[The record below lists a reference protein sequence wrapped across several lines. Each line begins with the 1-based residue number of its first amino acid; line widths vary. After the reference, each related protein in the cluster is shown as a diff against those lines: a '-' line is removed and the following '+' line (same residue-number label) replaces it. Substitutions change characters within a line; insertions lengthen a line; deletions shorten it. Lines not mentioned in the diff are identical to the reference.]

1 MEGSRTLRAGRFA
14 YPEVPPVELPR
25 VKVRACDFCG
35 SVHGPI
41 DRCDCCGARYCR
53 RCAGPVDPLGFDCPE
68 PGCNLAPNRGAL

>member
-1 MEGSRTLRAGRFA
+1 MGAYLVRFA

-25 VKVRACDFCG
+25 GKPRVCDFCG

-41 DRCDCCGARYCR
+41 NRCDCCGARYCR
-53 RCAGPVDPLGFDCPE
+53 RCAGPTDPMGFDCPE